1 MKDELLLVERVQ
13 GPPGC
18 GRLCLG
24 HAALSA
30 HKVHLH
36 PRGCGQLDWCE
47 LELERITI
55 SWGHTGQSLG
65 PRFALQS
72 PGSDDLHLQVPSVV
86 PHAQLDVS
94 ESRRRQHLPPD
105 ELPRPEALDELA
117 QLPVGSQTIGGSQ
130 PATQAIK

>member
-1 MKDELLLVERVQ
+1 MVVFALAMQRFPLTRYTFTHGAADNWIGANSSSSEL
-13 GPPGC
+13 C
-18 GRLCLG
+18 
-24 HAALSA
+24 
-30 HKVHLH
+30 
-36 PRGCGQLDWCE
+36 
-47 LELERITI
+47 TI

-94 ESRRRQHLPPD
+94 ESRRRQHLPAD